1 MGEETGGNDESVP
14 AERSRIAPVKQGYLY
29 NRIVEESGSRR
40 SKNAAEL
47 RGGDHSADF
56 AAPRLKARI
65 LFDHR

>member
-40 SKNAAEL
+40 SKKTLPNYAAGIIAQIL
-47 RGGDHSADF
+47 LPRG
-56 AAPRLKARI
+56 
-65 LFDHR
+65 